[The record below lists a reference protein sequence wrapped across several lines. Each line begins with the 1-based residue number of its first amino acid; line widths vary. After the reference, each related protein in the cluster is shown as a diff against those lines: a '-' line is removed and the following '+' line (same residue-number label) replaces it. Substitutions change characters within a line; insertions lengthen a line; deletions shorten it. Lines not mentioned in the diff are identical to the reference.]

1 MATIELTPCQKN
13 KARFAENAKRAGER
27 AKNNTNGDY
36 AKAVAKGLR
45 ARK

>member
-13 KARFAENAKRAGER
+13 KARFAANAKAAGER
-27 AKNNTNGDY
+27 AKNTPSGDY

-45 ARK
+45 AGK